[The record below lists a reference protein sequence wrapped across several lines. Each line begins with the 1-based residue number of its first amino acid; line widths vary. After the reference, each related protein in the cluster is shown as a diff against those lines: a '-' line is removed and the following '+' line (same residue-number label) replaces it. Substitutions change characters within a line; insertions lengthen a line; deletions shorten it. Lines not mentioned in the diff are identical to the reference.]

1 TLSNDLEVQFKA
13 AYAFLILLQRVI
25 PAVIVLFILFGTHM
39 VFVTHRICGPLENF
53 SQTLEKLA
61 QGDLTRRVSLRRDD
75 YFKKKSAQINQM
87 IDGFSSIVNKLI
99 EDHQALIQTLDTAI
113 GHIEDLNTEEKL
125 RSS

>member
-1 TLSNDLEVQFKA
+1 
-13 AYAFLILLQRVI
+13 
-25 PAVIVLFILFGTHM
+25 
-39 VFVTHRICGPLENF
+39 LENF

-61 QGDLTRRVSLRRDD
+61 QGDLTRRVILRRDD
-75 YFKKKSAQINQM
+75 YFKKKSTQINQM

-125 RSS
+125 RSSLEAIRQGAHNLENSLSQFKI